1 METPAPSGPARLS
14 LVPPKVMQLRHSNS
28 LLPDL
33 PEDSSQ
39 MSQQSK
45 EPMLIEAFEALPD
58 AVYLFGNDR
67 RLVKANGAA
76 ARLQG
81 GELRKGRVC
90 CEMFWRVEGA
100 DGCVVDRALQTREKV
115 EVEIQAGPEGKNSIS
130 IIVEPLSRDDLRP
143 TALVIARDISD
154 LRRAEAEA
162 IAHKS
167 FIASIADRTPD
178 EIYALDDQG
187 RITWRNERAEA
198 YRLLMPLGGS
208 FLDIVSADSR
218 TLTEENVRRTL
229 AGDDTQY
236 EVRVTGA
243 DGSTRYAEAHTSPLW
258 KDGEIVGVLVF
269 LRDVTDRKREHELMA
284 QSDKLR
290 AVGELAAGVAH
301 NLNNSLT
308 VIQGRAQL
316 LLRNATDESSSKSL
330 QVITNAVA
338 DGSKTL
344 RRILE
349 FARRDSSSEFAPVEL
364 GYLVTS
370 SIDIARPKWQS
381 KSRKGTIKVKVEGN
395 GPVYVMGEQSELRE
409 VVLNLIF
416 NAVDAMPEG
425 GVMEIGARAEIES
438 GCFWVA
444 DTGCGMPAETAS
456 RIFEPFFTTKGKL
469 GSGLGLSASHGI
481 ITRHRGEIV
490 VVSEPGEGTR
500 FEVRLPICE
509 KTDRLVKRTEAPEE
523 QTNAV

>member
-1 METPAPSGPARLS
+1 MEAHYSDTLVRDMPDDLS
-14 LVPPKVMQLRHSNS
+14 SAV
-28 LLPDL
+28 
-33 PEDSSQ
+33 
-39 MSQQSK
+39 SK
-45 EPMLIEAFEALPD
+45 EQLLMSAFATLPD

-67 RLVKANGAA
+67 RLVFANRSAASREADKLENGKA
-76 ARLQG
+76 
-81 GELRKGRVC
+81 C
-90 CEMFWRVEGA
+90 CEMFWHVEGA
-100 DGCVVDRALQTREKV
+100 DECVVDRALRTREKV
-115 EVEIQAGPEGKNSIS
+115 EVEIQSGPDGQDSIS
-130 IIVEPLSRDDLRP
+130 LIVEPLADSDSEAA
-143 TALVIARDISD
+143 ALVMARDISA

-178 EIYALDDQG
+178 EIYALDANG
-187 RITWRNERAEA
+187 GITWMNERATA
-198 YRLLMPLGGS
+198 YRLTMVPGAG
-208 FLDIVSADSR
+208 FLDVVSDESR
-218 TLTEENVRRTL
+218 NVTEENMRRTL
-229 AGDDTQY
+229 AGNDTDY
-236 EVRVTGA
+236 EVRINRL
-243 DGSTRYAEAHTSPLW
+243 DGSICYAEAHTSPLW
-258 KDGEIVGVLVF
+258 KNGEIDGALVF
-269 LRDVTDRKREHELMA
+269 LHDITDRKREQELMA

-316 LLRNATDESSSKSL
+316 LLRNATDEVSSKSL
-330 QVITNAVA
+330 QVITNAVE
-338 DGSKTL
+338 DGTKTL

-349 FARRDSSSEFAPVEL
+349 FARRDSVSEFAPVEL

-381 KSRKGTIKVKVEGN
+381 KSRKGTIEVKVEGN
-395 GPVYVMGEQSELRE
+395 GAVYVMGEQAELRE

-425 GVMEIGARAEIES
+425 GVMEIGSRAEIDS

-444 DTGCGMPAETAS
+444 DTGSGMPPEVAS

-481 ITRHRGEIV
+481 ITRHHGEII

-509 KTDRLVKRTEAPEE
+509 KNDRFVKRDANSPEASVESSQVEAP
-523 QTNAV
+523 